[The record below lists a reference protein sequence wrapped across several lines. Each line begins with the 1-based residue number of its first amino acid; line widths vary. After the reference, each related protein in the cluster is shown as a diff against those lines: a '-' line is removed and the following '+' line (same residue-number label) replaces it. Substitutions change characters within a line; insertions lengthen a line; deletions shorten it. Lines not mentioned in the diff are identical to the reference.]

1 MKRLAWLSITIAL
14 TGCSGAAK
22 QLPPPA
28 APAGA
33 RPQTPRERLSA
44 GMTELAASNYEKA
57 EANLSAARADASTA
71 TQAELALSELFLLT
85 GRPERA
91 TAAAQAAKSDSLL
104 AARAVELEVEALR
117 SSGKLAEAEALLR
130 PYAERAETPAL
141 RLALGELLIDTGR
154 RALAEPILL
163 SLIEDYNEQRIGEE
177 DGPGLARAA
186 RAAWLLR
193 HPRDANTLFNE
204 AERAS
209 PSDPKILLW
218 RAELFLE
225 KYDAGHAEEAL
236 KELLAK
242 APNHPKALT
251 LLANVRLDQALD
263 FDEAERLARE
273 ALKANPAFAPAYF
286 VLAGVRLRDMELDAA
301 EQQLKQGLSHNP
313 KDLELLS
320 LRATRHFLADDQA
333 GFEREKRAILALNP
347 EYSKFY
353 AIVAEF
359 ADWEHRYEEIVELTR
374 EALHV
379 DADDAGALAQLGFNL
394 IRAGQ
399 EAEGVPTLARA
410 FRLDPYNVRVF
421 NTLNLYEQVIPKSYL
436 SADSPPFVIRY
447 HKDDRAVLERYVPEL
462 LKRAWKS
469 MTEAYGFTPSVP
481 VGIELY
487 AERENFAIRTSG
499 LPHTAIQGVCFG
511 KTLASMSPQNE
522 VFNLGMTLWHE
533 LSHVF
538 HIQISRSRVPRWFTE
553 GLAEYETTIARP
565 EWARE
570 HDPELYSMV
579 RRGKLPSVERMSR
592 AFTRAEDIADVATA
606 YYASSQIVGL
616 MAQRSGRGKMADLL
630 RAWGK
635 GLRGDDVFR
644 SVLGKGSAELD
655 REFRAELDRRFARY
669 QNQFVPELHA
679 RPIEVLKELVAA
691 SPRDAD
697 LSYELAFALLRSGE
711 PQPAKQQAERTLA
724 LDPKHAQARYLLARV
739 ALAANDPRRAETLLR
754 AMKKDGQ
761 GGYAVELQL
770 GEIARAHGDVAS
782 ARASFELAAAAD
794 PTQGEPLSALADLAA
809 AEKVPEEE
817 ARHLGKLALLSEHA
831 PAVHRRYLAKLL
843 ELGRIEEAVQAG
855 EAAIWADID
864 GLTTPRL
871 FAEALEKKGELGRAR
886 FELETA
892 TLCAGDPQDRAAAHE
907 RLAALLTKLKM
918 PAEARIH
925 TKKALEL
932 RASTPE
938 RSPSS
943 AP

>member
-1 MKRLAWLSITIAL
+1 VKLRPWLSFAIVLA
-14 TGCSGAAK
+14 GCAGTAK
-22 QLPPPA
+22 QVPPTA
-28 APAGA
+28 LHAET
-33 RPQTPRERLSA
+33 RPQTPRERLST
-44 GMTELAASNYEKA
+44 GLMQLAASRYAEA
-57 EANLSAARADASTA
+57 EANLTAAKAEPALA
-71 TQAELALSELFLLT
+71 TQAALALSELFLLT
-85 GRPERA
+85 GRAEQA
-91 TAAAQAAKSDSLL
+91 IAAAQAAKRDSLL
-104 AARAVELEVEALR
+104 APRAVELEVEALR
-117 SSGKLAEAEALLR
+117 GSGKLAEAELLLR
-130 PYAERAETPAL
+130 PYSARTDAPAL

-154 RALAEPILL
+154 RAQAEPILL
-163 SLIEDYNEQRIGEE
+163 SIVEDYNEERIGEQ
-177 DGPGLARAA
+177 DGAGLARAA

-204 AERAS
+204 AEQAT
-209 PSDPKILLW
+209 PADPKILLW

-236 KELLAK
+236 KELLDK

-263 FDEAERLARE
+263 FDEAERLARQ
-273 ALKANPAFAPAYF
+273 ALKENPAFAPAYF

-301 EQQLKQGLSHNP
+301 EQQLAQGLARNP

-320 LRATRHFLADDQA
+320 LRATARFLADDRP
-333 GFEREKRAILALNP
+333 GFEREKQAVLKLNP

-359 ADWEHRYEEIVELTR
+359 ADWEHRYDEIVELTR

-379 DADDAGALAQLGFNL
+379 DAEDAGALAQLGFNL
-394 IRAGQ
+394 IRAGL
-399 EAEGVPTLARA
+399 ETEGVPTLSRA

-447 HKDDRAVLERYVPEL
+447 HKDDRAVLERYVPDL

-499 LPHTAIQGVCFG
+499 LPQTAIQGVCFG

-522 VFNLGMTLWHE
+522 AFNLGMTLWHE

-538 HIQISRSRVPRWFTE
+538 HIQISKSRVPRWFTE

-579 RRGKLPSVERMSR
+579 RRGKLPSVDRMSR
-592 AFTRAEDIADVATA
+592 AFTRAEDIEDVATA

-635 GLRGDDVFR
+635 GLRGNAVFE
-644 SVLGKGSAELD
+644 SVLGKGSADID
-655 REFRAELDRRFARY
+655 REFKAELDRRFARY
-669 QNQFVPELHA
+669 ENQFVPELHA
-679 RPIEVLKELVAA
+679 RPIPVLKELIAK
-691 SPRDAD
+691 SPRDAN
-697 LSYELAFALLRSGE
+697 LSFELAFALLRSGE
-711 PQPAKQQAERTLA
+711 PERAAKQAEQTLQ
-724 LDPKHAQARYLLARV
+724 LDDKHAQARYLLARV
-739 ALAANDPRRAETLLR
+739 ALAANDSKRAEALLR

-770 GEIARAHGDVAS
+770 GEIARARGDVAS
-782 ARASFELAAAAD
+782 ARASFEMAAAAD

-809 AEKVPEEE
+809 AEKVPDEE
-817 ARHLGKLALLSEHA
+817 ARQLGKLALLSEHA
-831 PAVHRRYLAKLL
+831 PAVHRRYLARLL
-843 ELGRIEEAVQAG
+843 ELGRVEEAVQAG

-864 GLTTPRL
+864 GLTTHRL
-871 FAEALEKKGELGRAR
+871 FAEALAKKGDLGRAR

-892 TLCAGDPQDRAAAHE
+892 TLCGGDPKDRAEAHS
-907 RLAALLTKLKM
+907 RLAELLVKLRN
-918 PAEARIH
+918 PGEAKRH
-925 TKKALEL
+925 SQKALEL
-932 RASTPE
+932 SRPSTPQ
-938 RSPSS
+938 
-943 AP
+943 